1 MMTSY
6 LFYQKTNKEL
16 SNFLYNKKQALAIQ
30 LCIKKN
36 MTDELF
42 KENQLNL
49 LQQVVN
55 KLDELLV
62 KMHDNENRAA
72 KNEKEYWD
80 WISQEE
86 LIKKMGITART
97 ASTWRDA
104 GILGATV
111 VGRKIY
117 FSKKAI
123 QDMLWKKF
131 KTRIEL

>member
-1 MMTSY
+1 
-6 LFYQKTNKEL
+6 
-16 SNFLYNKKQALAIQ
+16 
-30 LCIKKN
+30 

-49 LQQVVN
+49 LQQVAN
-55 KLDELLV
+55 KLDEILV
-62 KMHDNENRAA
+62 KFHENEILLS
-72 KNEKEYWD
+72 KNQKEYWD

-97 ASTWRDA
+97 ASTWRDT
-104 GILGATV
+104 GVLGASV

-131 KTRIEL
+131 KTRVEL